1 MLRFARQKCHRVE
14 FLRQVSVRRA
24 TSDGASPVIDVNV
37 HSTDIYW
44 GATSVIPDTAA
55 EVNLAGPDFL
65 EDIN

>member
-44 GATSVIPDTAA
+44 GGNICDSRHCCRGQSRGTR
-55 EVNLAGPDFL
+55 FL
-65 EDIN
+65 GRY